1 MLQHE
6 LRPETERNSGM
17 SGRCN
22 ADLQRPPMAVHLS
35 VSAIEQKA
43 DEQAAME
50 AEDNS
55 SYSSSSDEA
64 QEGYDC

>member
-1 MLQHE
+1 
-6 LRPETERNSGM
+6 M